1 MPQRRSRY
9 KVTSRGPAPQGTTPK
24 PKRRRV
30 QKQVQPGYMQPQKK
44 QRTGPKRKLSD
55 AHRKR
60 LQKGAYRYRQRQK
73 WGKRGRVGRFIG
85 RTFYRPLKRQRKTG
99 GLGRRGK
106 RLSVQHRKK
115 ISEGVKRAHKMGK
128 FKGQRQGRR
137 KQAGDP
143 RGWSPYNYVNQQNP
157 NRGRGT
163 GPRRKN
169 RAPLKNP
176 YEAGRG
182 DWKRRSGPAPA
193 VNPRRPN
200 SPSPRRG
207 AALRSLDPSKYKNTG
222 PATPSGHKRPPGPG
236 GGGRRKRDNV
246 WNFS

>member
-9 KVTSRGPAPQGTTPK
+9 KTTSRGPAPQGTTV
-24 PKRRRV
+24 PKRRRR
-30 QKQVQPGYMQPQKK
+30 QKQQVQPGYMQPQKR

-60 LQKGAYRYRQRQK
+60 LQKGAHRYRQRQK

-128 FKGQRQGRR
+128 FKGQKMGRR

-157 NRGRGT
+157 NRARGT

-169 RAPLKNP
+169 RGPI
-176 YEAGRG
+176 G
-182 DWKRRSGPAPA
+182 DANTYWKRRGQGPAPA
-193 VNPRRPN
+193 TSPRKPTG
-200 SPSPRRG
+200 PAPRRG
-207 AALRSLDPSKYKNTG
+207 AQLRSLDPSKYKRVG
-222 PATPSGHKRPPGPG
+222 PAAPSGHKRPPGDG
-236 GGGRRKRDNV
+236 AGRRKRADI